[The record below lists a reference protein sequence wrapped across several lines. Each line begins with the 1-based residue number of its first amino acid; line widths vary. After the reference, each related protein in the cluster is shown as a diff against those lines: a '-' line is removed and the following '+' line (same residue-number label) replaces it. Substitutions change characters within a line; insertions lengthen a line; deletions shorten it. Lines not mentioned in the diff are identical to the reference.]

1 MRHYKKNT
9 GKLEGNKRQLAATF
23 TSRKRGLGRSDW
35 VVVFQSFSAF
45 PAERTCRIRCASK
58 SFEPGS
64 TMQVTRSLAD
74 ILENKP
80 QQKEIDGL
88 SNAAAVQIFSGLGC
102 IALQVKKNK
111 KKNSVC
117 RQHLR
122 PTPFRYVFN
131 RPSIYYA
138 LQVFLLVNYHDAD
151 ESIQHN
157 GNTIFTLAVGS
168 FGLIAGIFG
177 CFAKVSRKWFK

>member
-102 IALQVKKNK
+102 IALQVKNK
-111 KKNSVC
+111 KTVFVVNTC
-117 RQHLR
+117 GLR
-122 PTPFRYVFN
+122 PSGMYSTDHLFTMPCRYSCWLIITMRTRAFN
-131 RPSIYYA
+131 TMAIR
-138 LQVFLLVNYHDAD
+138 F
-151 ESIQHN
+151 
-157 GNTIFTLAVGS
+157 
-168 FGLIAGIFG
+168 
-177 CFAKVSRKWFK
+177 SR

>member
-1 MRHYKKNT
+1 MATGLRHYKKNT

-102 IALQVKKNK
+102 IALQVKKKQK
-111 KKNSVC
+111 KKQCLSS
-117 RQHLR
+117 
-122 PTPFRYVFN
+122 TPAV
-131 RPSIYYA
+131 YA
-138 LQVFLLVNYHDAD
+138 LPVCIQQTIYLLCP
-151 ESIQHN
+151 
-157 GNTIFTLAVGS
+157 
-168 FGLIAGIFG
+168 AGIPVG
-177 CFAKVSRKWFK
+177 